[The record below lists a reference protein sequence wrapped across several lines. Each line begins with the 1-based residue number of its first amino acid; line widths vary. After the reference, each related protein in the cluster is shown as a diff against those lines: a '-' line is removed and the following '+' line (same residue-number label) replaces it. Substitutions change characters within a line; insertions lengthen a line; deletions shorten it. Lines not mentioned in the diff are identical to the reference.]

1 MALIEVNWN
10 PARRQ
15 LRSFGVVC
23 VIAFGAIG
31 VWVYV
36 RHGLFGVKLPAPAAL
51 TTALALWAVALL
63 CCALTWLAP
72 RALRPLY
79 VLLTIISLPIGLV
92 LSQVFLALLFYGV
105 LTPIGLVMRLVGRDP
120 LHRRFDRQTTSYW
133 IRREPVRNV
142 ERYYRQF

>member
-31 VWVYV
+31 AWVYV
-36 RHGLFGVKLPAPAAL
+36 RHGLFGVKLSAPAAL

-63 CCALTWLAP
+63 CCVLTWLAP

-79 VLLTIISLPIGLV
+79 VLLTAISLPIGLV
-92 LSQVFLALLFYGV
+92 LSHVFLALLFYGV
-105 LTPIGLVMRLVGRDP
+105 LTPIGLAMRLAGRDP
-120 LHRRFDRQTTSYW
+120 LHRRFDRQAPSYW
-133 IRREPVRNV
+133 IRREAVRDV